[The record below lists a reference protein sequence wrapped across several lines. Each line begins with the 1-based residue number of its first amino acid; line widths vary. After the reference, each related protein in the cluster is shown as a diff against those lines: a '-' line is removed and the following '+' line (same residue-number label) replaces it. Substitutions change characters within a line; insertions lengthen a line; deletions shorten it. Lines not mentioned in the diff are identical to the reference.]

1 MRDVTKPAAQQLRNR
16 GVEVVSSKTRTRQNS
31 SSRPRK
37 CTYHLYRDATDIRR
51 STGRTSLPADR
62 GHGRRVHRGCAQYL
76 IFSAMVHA
84 KRLHA
89 QSLLAF
95 DLKAEGENY
104 ICSLPVK
111 SVLFA
116 PWTFMQTFLGCQAMC
131 PIVEQ
136 PSEKAFTN
144 YIPVMRRFRPLKH
157 ELILGTSSGQHWL
170 SLNNMLAK
178 LSVKRRACAHTTR
191 LRIPSH
197 RVTGRRAKYIQL
209 SEELWAD
216 FVDPKTSDP
225 RAAILKFSENWGT
238 MGKIQGRR

>member
-1 MRDVTKPAAQQLRNR
+1 MSQNQLLSSYAIEVLKLFPVKRGPARIPPAGLANAHTIFIVTPPIYDDQLEER
-16 GVEVVSSKTRTRQNS
+16 VFRQ
-31 SSRPRK
+31 
-37 CTYHLYRDATDIRR
+37 TGAMADASIEA
-51 STGRTSLPADR
+51 G
-62 GHGRRVHRGCAQYL
+62 AQYL